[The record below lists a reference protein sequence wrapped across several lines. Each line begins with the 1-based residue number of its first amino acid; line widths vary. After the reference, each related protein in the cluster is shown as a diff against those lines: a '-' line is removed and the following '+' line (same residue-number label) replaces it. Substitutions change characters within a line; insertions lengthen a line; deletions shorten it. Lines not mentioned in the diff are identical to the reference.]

1 MKDKIQSKV
10 AKAFD
15 KKLAD
20 AVDTFTCE
28 KPIYSGEFDFETQTY
43 PVVGSESYSGRGVL
57 FGSYLKDLVKPADY
71 QAEDAKAIVL
81 QNEVSGVP
89 QIGDVWN
96 TVKGDFEVKNIG
108 SDPVSAT
115 YIIQLRKVGAWF
127 TLMIQT

>member
-1 MKDKIQSKV
+1 MIKKKIQSKV

-81 QNEVSGVP
+81 QNEVTAVP

-115 YIIQLRKVGAWF
+115 YIIQLRKVGV
-127 TLMIQT
+127 

>member
-1 MKDKIQSKV
+1 MIKNKIQSKV

-57 FGSYLKDLVKPADY
+57 FGSYQKELVKPVDY

-81 QNEVSGVP
+81 QNELTAVP
-89 QIGDVWN
+89 QIDDVWV
-96 TVKGDFEVKNIG
+96 TSRGDFKVVNIG
-108 SDPVSAT
+108 ADPASAT
-115 YIIQLRKVGAWF
+115 YSIQLRKVGA
-127 TLMIQT
+127 

>member
-1 MKDKIQSKV
+1 MRDELQ
-10 AKAFD
+10 AELAAAFNED
-15 KKLAD
+15 LAD

-43 PVVGSESYSGRGVL
+43 PVIGNESYSGRGVL

-81 QNEVSGVP
+81 QNEVTAVP
-89 QIGDVWN
+89 QIGDVWV
-96 TVKGDFEVKNIG
+96 TGKGEFEVKNIG

-115 YIIQLRKVGAWF
+115 YIIQLRKVG
-127 TLMIQT
+127 T

>member
-1 MKDKIQSKV
+1 MIKNKIQSKV

-43 PVVGSESYSGRGVL
+43 PVIGNESYSGRGVL

-81 QNEVSGVP
+81 QNEVTGIP
-89 QIGDVWN
+89 QIGDVWA
-96 TVKGDFEVKNIG
+96 TSKGDFKVVNIG
-108 SDPVSAT
+108 ADPTSAT
-115 YIIQLRKVGAWF
+115 YSIQLRKVGA
-127 TLMIQT
+127 